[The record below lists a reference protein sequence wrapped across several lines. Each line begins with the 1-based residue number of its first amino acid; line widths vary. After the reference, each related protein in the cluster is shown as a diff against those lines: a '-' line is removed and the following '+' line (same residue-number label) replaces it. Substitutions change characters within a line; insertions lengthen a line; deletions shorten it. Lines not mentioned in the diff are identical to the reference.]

1 MLPHHVFHRGFDLEY
16 VKFTLF
22 FKQALN
28 VIFLFIYEFFDI
40 VRIDIDIVSFTLLR
54 KIFAHDHACDDGFGD
69 GISAQAVKAVH
80 IPARSLAGAEKSS

>member
-1 MLPHHVFHRGFDLEY
+1 MLPHNVFHLVFDLEY

-28 VIFLFIYEFFDI
+28 VIFLFIYEFFYI
-40 VRIDIDIVSFTLLR
+40 VRIDIDIVSLAILR
-54 KIFAHDHACDDGFGD
+54 KILAHDHARDDGFGD

-80 IPARSLAGAEKSS
+80 IPARSLAGAE